1 MRKYILLLLCIL
13 TLALSGCGSKKDA
26 APADSGAEK
35 TEQTDMKETAA
46 EADKAQETAAE
57 AGESEEQA
65 VEQADEQS
73 EELLSGEHHIV
84 ISVKDYGDISLTLDA
99 DAAPITVT
107 NFIGLAKS
115 GFYDGLTFHRII
127 DGFMIQGGDP
137 LGNGTGGAEKTIKG
151 EFASNGVQ
159 NPIAHTEGV
168 ISMARSQFK
177 DSASSQFFIMVG
189 DASYLDGEYAAFGHV
204 TEGLDIVKKI
214 AADAQ
219 PIDRNGTIPKENQ
232 PVMEKVAV
240 ID

>member
-46 EADKAQETAAE
+46 EAGQAQETGE
-57 AGESEEQA
+57 GAGESG
-65 VEQADEQS
+65 EQADEQS

-115 GFYDGLTFHRII
+115 GFYDGLTFHRIM

-151 EFASNGVQ
+151 EFASNGVP

-177 DSASSQFFIMVG
+177 DSASSQFFIMVA
-189 DASYLDGEYAAFGHV
+189 DAAYLDGEYAAFGHV

-214 AADAQ
+214 AADAR
-219 PIDRNGTIPKENQ
+219 PIDRNGTIPPEAQ
-232 PVMEKVAV
+232 PVMEKITVL
-240 ID
+240 D